1 MFVFSYRLQ
10 RDPFQPASTPVSG
23 RWRALIG
30 SPGSPA
36 SHLAGVWQHLPSQSH
51 RSSAD
56 RSWIDKERVPQMFA
70 QEGLECGR
78 MHQTRCFCAGARSM
92 CALVYL
98 GPGRALGTWQ
108 SPAEA
113 DKASAVLSSLWSLHL
128 TPFLAQSTVLLPQG
142 AGSLAL
148 GWLNTALQ

>member
-1 MFVFSYRLQ
+1 MS
-10 RDPFQPASTPVSG
+10 
-23 RWRALIG
+23 AL
-30 SPGSPA
+30 
-36 SHLAGVWQHLPSQSH
+36 
-51 RSSAD
+51 
-56 RSWIDKERVPQMFA
+56 
-70 QEGLECGR
+70 EGLDCGR
-78 MHQTRCFCAGARSM
+78 MHRTRCFCAGAHSV

-113 DKASAVLSSLWSLHL
+113 DKASAVPSSLRPLHL

-148 GWLNTALQ
+148 G